1 MTNETNAGAQKST
14 DRVVLAVDLGGT
26 NIRVAV
32 VDAGGNLMHRSHTA
46 TLAQEGPEAVIR
58 RIGQVVE
65 AVAGEAGLDK
75 DVPVGVASPGPLNP
89 RKGMVH
95 YTPNLPGW
103 RDVPLVD
110 MLERQID
117 RRITLAND
125 GNCATLGE
133 ARYGSAKGV
142 QNLIYLALGTG
153 IGGGIISEGVLIDGK
168 NGLGPEVGHLTI
180 ALDGPRCTCGSIGC
194 VEAFASGWAIQREAE
209 AVATTAD
216 GDVMR
221 KLAGDGRI
229 HAGIVAEAAQ
239 QGDLAAQLV
248 LERAGRALG
257 AAMGAF
263 VNLFDP
269 EMIVIGG
276 GVAALGELLI
286 GPARRAM
293 PAHCFID
300 MRKEMEIAY
309 SSLGG
314 DTGLY
319 GAAALAFSVF
329 GEAPAST

>member
-1 MTNETNAGAQKST
+1 MSKRNEEVIGAGDHAI
-14 DRVVLAVDLGGT
+14 AVDLGGT

-32 VDAGGNLMHRSHTA
+32 VSASGELTHRMRKPTRSEA
-46 TLAQEGPEAVIR
+46 GPEAVIA
-58 RIGQVVE
+58 RIGDAIEEVV
-65 AVAGEAGLDK
+65 GDAGLGP

-89 RKGMVH
+89 RKGIVH

-103 RDVPLVD
+103 RDVAVVD
-110 MLERQID
+110 LLTRQVN
-117 RRITLAND
+117 RRVTMAND

-133 ARYGSAKGV
+133 ARFGSAVGV
-142 QNLIYLALGTG
+142 QNLVYLALGTG
-153 IGGGIISEGVLIDGK
+153 IGGGVISEGVLIDGK
-168 NGLGPEVGHLTI
+168 NGLGAEVGHVTI
-180 ALDGPRCTCGSIGC
+180 ALDGPRCSCGSIGC
-194 VEAFASGWAIQREAE
+194 LESFAAGWAIQRDAE

-221 KLAGDGRI
+221 RLAGEGPV

-239 QGDLAAQLV
+239 QGDPAARLI
-248 LERAGRALG
+248 LDRAGRALG
-257 AAMGAF
+257 GAMGAF
-263 VNLFDP
+263 VNIFDP

-276 GVAALGELLI
+276 GVAALGELLL
-286 GPARRAM
+286 GPAKEQL

-300 MRKEMEIAY
+300 MRKDMKISY

-329 GEAPAST
+329 GTAGS